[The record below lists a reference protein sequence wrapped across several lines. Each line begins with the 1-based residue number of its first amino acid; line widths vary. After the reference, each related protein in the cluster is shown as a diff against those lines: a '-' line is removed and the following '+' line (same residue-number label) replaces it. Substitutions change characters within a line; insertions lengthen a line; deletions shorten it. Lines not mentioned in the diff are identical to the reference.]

1 MEIKPGKTK
10 FYFKSHSVLPGFSLT
25 LGFTL
30 FYLFLIVLLP
40 LSGLFIATF
49 KISFIQFLENI
60 SSSRVI
66 AAYRISF
73 GIAALA
79 AIISSFFGLIIAWI
93 LVRYDFFGK
102 KIIDAFVDLP
112 FAIPTAVAGIALSAL
127 YAPNGWIGG
136 FLSKYDIKV
145 AFTPLGIMVAL
156 TFIGF
161 PFVVR
166 AVQPVLQDLE
176 VEVEEA
182 SASLGANRF
191 QTFFQVIMPSLYP
204 ALLTG
209 FAMSFAR
216 GLGEYGSVIFIAGNI
231 PYISEIVPLIIV
243 TKLEQYDY
251 SGATSIALLM
261 LIFSFLMLLIINML
275 QKWNNRIR

>member
-1 MEIKPGKTK
+1 MPKPGKTK
-10 FYFKSHSVLPGFSLT
+10 FHFKSHSVLPGFSLT

-66 AAYRISF
+66 AAYRVSF

-93 LVRYDFFGK
+93 LVRYNFFGK

-127 YAPNGWIGG
+127 YAPNGWIGSMLANFG
-136 FLSKYDIKV
+136 IQI

-156 TFIGF
+156 IFIGF

-166 AVQPVLQDLE
+166 TVQPVLQDLE

-231 PYISEIVPLIIV
+231 PYVSEIVPLIIV

-261 LIFSFLMLLIINML
+261 LIFSFLMLLVINML

>member
-1 MEIKPGKTK
+1 MEPGKTK
-10 FYFKSHSVLPGFSLT
+10 FYLKSHSVLPGFSLT

-49 KISFIQFLENI
+49 KISFLQFLENI
-60 SSSRVI
+60 SSARVL

-79 AIISSFFGLIIAWI
+79 AVISSVFGLIIAWI

-127 YAPNGWIGG
+127 YSPNGWIGG

-191 QTFFQVIMPSLYP
+191 QTFFKVILPSLYP

-231 PYISEIVPLIIV
+231 PYVSEIVPLIIV

-261 LIFSFLMLLIINML
+261 LIFSFLMLLVINML

>member
-1 MEIKPGKTK
+1 MLKPGQTK
-10 FYFKSHSVLPGFSLT
+10 FSFKSHSVLPGFSLT

-60 SSSRVI
+60 SSARVI

-136 FLSKYDIKV
+136 FLSKYDIKI

-166 AVQPVLQDLE
+166 AIQPVLQDLE

-231 PYISEIVPLIIV
+231 PYVSEIVPLIIV